1 MKLYSLGETCTV
13 LEWRGIRLMLDC
25 GLHLPAMQRFLPV
38 DAEPH
43 GVGKAK
49 HSDGKPSKRP
59 RPDTE
64 EPGSGE
70 MPFTRIGGNVFI
82 EAGAIRFRVPEWGL
96 LDLAAVDAILIS
108 NAQNMLALPFIT
120 EHSAFRGRVYATE
133 PTVQIASMMMQELV
147 KYAEKVQYPEGEL
160 APWQNEDLIAAL
172 PPELQVQLA
181 DAMCWRTLYGRRD
194 VEEAISKVHRVSFHQ
209 HINLLGVMEAV
220 PVSSGFALG
229 SANWI
234 LRTDNEKVIYVADS
248 SLSPGRHPQ
257 PLDNTL
263 FSNCDMMIMTSL
275 SPEPQYPPEAM
286 VQELCNLVGST
297 LSSGGQV
304 LLPSFPGGI
313 IFDLIEVLHSYLQ
326 TAGHPRVPLYFIS
339 PVADQALAYS
349 NICAE
354 WLCKPKQDK
363 SYLPEWPFIH
373 ADLQQSGRLQ
383 HYTGVDDPGF
393 AAGFKE
399 PCVVFCGHPSL
410 RCGEVIHFI
419 NTWGHEA
426 RNAIIFTEPGF
437 DYAAGLSPFHGLKCR
452 TAYCPIDPRLTFVEA
467 NAVIRAHMPS
477 TVVVPAAYTTGK
489 GGPITEANSI
499 IAMTRQTITYRP
511 LDVIAL
517 PSHRKQTQAALS
529 AELAMSLKLQKR
541 ESYGGGLAD
550 NVVAMAP
557 LSAVLSSKDHKLD
570 LKSLPAT
577 DAPAADRSRRVL
589 LGVPAIDAIIQAL
602 AERGIR
608 DVHVEN
614 KPQKRAMV
622 LTVDSLSASVLLSPT
637 KTKITTTDEQ
647 ARQLLLDIITS
658 RTLSLS

>member
-1 MKLYSLGETCTV
+1 MAYVLLFASWKSIQHLIFGELREFERKRLNDRLLKYILFKIVFVGSILEISSMSVLSIWAGWFSVLGFLKLFSLLSRDRFEYLVTYKPSTPLAVHGRIFALLVSILLIDALWFAASVSIFGPAGTSVYSLGETCTV

-160 APWQNEDLIAAL
+160 APWQNEDLIA
-172 PPELQVQLA
+172 
-181 DAMCWRTLYGRRD
+181 C
-194 VEEAISKVHRVSFHQ
+194 
-209 HINLLGVMEAV
+209 
-220 PVSSGFALG
+220 
-229 SANWI
+229 
-234 LRTDNEKVIYVADS
+234 
-248 SLSPGRHPQ
+248 
-257 PLDNTL
+257 
-263 FSNCDMMIMTSL
+263 
-275 SPEPQYPPEAM
+275 
-286 VQELCNLVGST
+286 
-297 LSSGGQV
+297 
-304 LLPSFPGGI
+304 
-313 IFDLIEVLHSYLQ
+313 
-326 TAGHPRVPLYFIS
+326 
-339 PVADQALAYS
+339 
-349 NICAE
+349 
-354 WLCKPKQDK
+354 
-363 SYLPEWPFIH
+363 
-373 ADLQQSGRLQ
+373 
-383 HYTGVDDPGF
+383 
-393 AAGFKE
+393 
-399 PCVVFCGHPSL
+399 
-410 RCGEVIHFI
+410 
-419 NTWGHEA
+419 
-426 RNAIIFTEPGF
+426 
-437 DYAAGLSPFHGLKCR
+437 
-452 TAYCPIDPRLTFVEA
+452 
-467 NAVIRAHMPS
+467 
-477 TVVVPAAYTTGK
+477 
-489 GGPITEANSI
+489 
-499 IAMTRQTITYRP
+499 
-511 LDVIAL
+511 
-517 PSHRKQTQAALS
+517 
-529 AELAMSLKLQKR
+529 
-541 ESYGGGLAD
+541 
-550 NVVAMAP
+550 
-557 LSAVLSSKDHKLD
+557 DHKLD